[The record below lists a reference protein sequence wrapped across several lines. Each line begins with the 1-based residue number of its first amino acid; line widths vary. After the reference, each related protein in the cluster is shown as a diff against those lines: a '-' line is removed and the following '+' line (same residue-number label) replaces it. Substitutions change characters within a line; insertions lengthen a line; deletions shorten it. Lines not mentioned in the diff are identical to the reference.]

1 MPSVVAS
8 LQRGHLVTHTSP
20 IKEAAGQRGISLHK
34 QGQGLGTPKPESRAG
49 GGRRGERV
57 LWGLYSLQM
66 LEGGEGLQDPHQ
78 FGESLGARD
87 RAQPRKQRAEVRP

>member
-1 MPSVVAS
+1 MEFPSVVAS
-8 LQRGHLVTHTSP
+8 LPWGHLVTHTSP
-20 IKEAAGQRGISLHK
+20 IKEAVGQRDKLTQTYTNRGRVWGLPSLSH
-34 QGQGLGTPKPESRAG
+34 G
-49 GGRRGERV
+49 G
-57 LWGLYSLQM
+57 LWGRYSLQM